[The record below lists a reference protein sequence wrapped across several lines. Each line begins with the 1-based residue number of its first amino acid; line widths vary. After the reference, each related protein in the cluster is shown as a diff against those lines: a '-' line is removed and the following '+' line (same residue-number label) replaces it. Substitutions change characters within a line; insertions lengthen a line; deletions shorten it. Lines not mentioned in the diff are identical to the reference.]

1 MKEAQSLEIQ
11 KLTEKYAKAEF
22 LSLMYPDK
30 EAPKASKIIDDLLE
44 LVMSG
49 EVEFSHIDRDALLY
63 MGGLEDPEHGQML
76 KRGETEY
83 LKLQQYASEIT
94 GVPLERIRA
103 ADEFWFNQLT
113 E

>member
-1 MKEAQSLEIQ
+1 MKEAQSLEIK

-30 EAPKASKIIDDLLE
+30 EALKASKIIDDLLE

-49 EVEFSHIDRDALLY
+49 EVEFSHI
-63 MGGLEDPEHGQML
+63 
-76 KRGETEY
+76 
-83 LKLQQYASEIT
+83 ASEIT